1 MSLARFILVLA
12 VISSTT
18 GFAPD
23 AFGSSPQN
31 EDDFVT
37 AQKIAIAALNF
48 RQGDASGFN
57 RARANFT
64 LNGWKEFLKH
74 MEGYLDAE
82 GNPTFTSTFVAT
94 RPAKTLDDKDGV
106 IHFRISGTMTQSSQ
120 LGKTTYQ
127 RFAIEVYA
135 VRDPTERRIKIQR
148 LEQITCLGSS
158 KACD

>member
-1 MSLARFILVLA
+1 MGLARLILVLA
-12 VISSTT
+12 VISNTI
-18 GFAPD
+18 GFAQD
-23 AFGSSPQN
+23 VFGANPQN

-48 RQGDASGFN
+48 RQGDANGFN

-64 LNGWKEFLKH
+64 LNGWKEFVKH

-82 GNPTFTSTFVAT
+82 GSPTFTSTFVAT
-94 RPAKTLDDKDGV
+94 RAARMLDDKDGV
-106 IHFRISGTMTQSSQ
+106 IHFRIPGTMTQNNR

-135 VRDPTERRIKIQR
+135 VRDQTERRIKIQR
-148 LEQITCLGSS
+148 LEQITCLDSS
-158 KACD
+158 KACE

>member
-1 MSLARFILVLA
+1 MGLARFILVLA
-12 VISSTT
+12 VISNTI
-18 GFAPD
+18 GFGQD
-23 AFGSSPQN
+23 AFGSNPQN

-48 RQGDASGFN
+48 RQGDANGFN

-64 LNGWKEFLKH
+64 LNGWQEFVKH

-82 GNPTFTSTFVAT
+82 GSPTFTSTFVTT
-94 RPAKTLDDKDGV
+94 RPARMLDDKEGV
-106 IHFRISGTMTQSSQ
+106 IHFRIPGTMTQSSQ
-120 LGKTTYQ
+120 IGKTTYQ

-135 VRDPTERRIKIQR
+135 VRDSTEKRIKIQR
-148 LEQITCLGSS
+148 LVQITCLASS

>member
-1 MSLARFILVLA
+1 MGLAGFVLVLA
-12 VISSTT
+12 VILNTIEF
-18 GFAPD
+18 GQD
-23 AFGSSPQN
+23 AFGSNPQN
-31 EDDFVT
+31 EDDFVI

-48 RQGDASGFN
+48 RQGDANGFN
-57 RARANFT
+57 RAHANFT
-64 LNGWKEFLKH
+64 PTGWKEFVKH

-82 GNPTFTSTFVAT
+82 GTPTFTSTFVAT
-94 RPAKTLDDKDGV
+94 RAARTLDDKEGV
-106 IHFRISGTMTQSSQ
+106 IHFRIPGTMTQSNQ

-127 RFAIEVYA
+127 RFAIEVSA